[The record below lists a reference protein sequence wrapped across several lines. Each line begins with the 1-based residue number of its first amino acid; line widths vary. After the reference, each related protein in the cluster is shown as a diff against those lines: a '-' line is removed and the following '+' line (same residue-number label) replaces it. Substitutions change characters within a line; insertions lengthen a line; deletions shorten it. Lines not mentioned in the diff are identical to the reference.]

1 MSAEGIIDMPVECA
15 IDMFPYLLGR
25 SQAVPADP
33 DQVLKTCGQDCGEG
47 ADRHTCKLPDAFIS
61 IVNDKAGWALLDEYL
76 HSMPEDPDTHLS
88 SAAYL
93 MHTCRKGLWLYK
105 VDGKNGFAFVGKHPN
120 EDESWLVFPPPS
132 LVDVE
137 FISEVCA
144 LLPEASGRI
153 RVARIKEEHV
163 PLFMD
168 RPEFQWVEELV
179 LDWRF
184 DCLVLSCKK
193 LYESEGSSL
202 KRFRF
207 DKHFLNEKY
216 VVSKVVSAEDTASVD
231 KVNSLLGSWAE
242 SVSGQKQFS
251 VDNLIEPN
259 MSGLQMAIEPHV
271 PVTGVL
277 LTYHDDPI
285 GFYVYENPGHGR
297 KSAAGVSMAVN
308 RSVKGASEYC
318 YWDVARHGLKLG
330 FEEVNINGAET
341 ESLDAFRRKLYGGL
355 SRRYKIHSFDYVAQ

>member
-1 MSAEGIIDMPVECA
+1 MGA
-15 IDMFPYLLGR
+15 IAFCESPRLCRLNGR
-25 SQAVPADP
+25 
-33 DQVLKTCGQDCGEG
+33 
-47 ADRHTCKLPDAFIS
+47 
-61 IVNDKAGWALLDEYL
+61 
-76 HSMPEDPDTHLS
+76 
-88 SAAYL
+88 
-93 MHTCRKGLWLYK
+93 
-105 VDGKNGFAFVGKHPN
+105 NGFAFVGKHPN
-120 EDESWLVFPPPS
+120 VDETWLVFPPPS

-137 FISEVCA
+137 FISEVCK
-144 LLPEASGRI
+144 LLPKASGGI

-163 PLFMD
+163 PMFMGRD
-168 RPEFQWVEELV
+168 EFQWVEELV

-193 LYESEGSSL
+193 LYEAEGSSL
-202 KRFRF
+202 KRFRY
-207 DKHFLNEKY
+207 DKHFLDEKY
-216 VVSKVVSAEDTASVD
+216 MVSKVVRAEDAASIN
-231 KVNSLLGSWAE
+231 KVRSLLSSWAG
-242 SVSGQKQFS
+242 SVSGQNQFS
-251 VDNLIEPN
+251 VSNLIEPN
-259 MSGLQMAIEPHV
+259 MSGLQMAIAPDV

-277 LTYHDDPI
+277 LTYHDNPI
-285 GFYVYENPGHGR
+285 GFYVYENPPPGH